1 MQVVKYLGPEIL
13 EVFCRV
19 GKSLLEPIPPEIDMP
34 DDLSFIWLKRTFA
47 LGVQGGCQR
56 CRIRMAFADRRPEK
70 LENVVV
76 PETSKPIAAAAA
88 VFQLTERRQRQATA
102 GNHCDELYYVF
113 FPKHLWIQ
121 SIVCNDK

>member
-1 MQVVKYLGPEIL
+1 MEMVQYLGPEIL

-19 GKSLLEPIPPEIDMP
+19 GESLLEPIPPEIDMP

-47 LGVQGGCQR
+47 LGIKGGCQS
-56 CRIRMAFADRRPEK
+56 CRIGTAFADRRPEK

-76 PETSKPIAAAAA
+76 PETSKPIATTAA

-113 FPKHLWIQ
+113 FPKHLWIK
-121 SIVCNDK
+121 SIECNDK